1 MSKKKVVIYTDGNK
15 QIGMGHVMRMLS
27 LADGF
32 RSVDKNDTDV
42 VFFLRS
48 SNALDTVLE
57 RGYGAVT
64 LEVPANAEQ
73 ETSTELTILRELL
86 EDLKEEQILF
96 LTDSYEVDAAF
107 ISGLR
112 EKIEQSPVLSAKKV
126 TIASMDDTMDVIFPS
141 DVVINYNLYGADWDY
156 KRHYE
161 AYPKTRFL
169 LGSAYAPLRKQF
181 VPSEGG
187 KGSQSGQKHI
197 LFMSGGADPLH
208 MTVAFLKRWIQEET
222 SFQKACHL
230 TLLCGKFNGD
240 MEEIRTLAD
249 KHDVSVLQDV
259 SEMADVLK
267 RQDLV
272 ISAAGSSLYELCA
285 LGIPAITY
293 ITADNQRFA
302 ATAFAEKTGML
313 HAGNFEAEPDA
324 TMEHLLSGIRDYLTD
339 EQDDTKSKYR
349 QLAERMHALC
359 DGQGAQRLAGEL
371 IRIMEEG

>member
-64 LEVPANAEQ
+64 LEVPENAEQ
-73 ETSTELTILRELL
+73 EISTERTILRELL
-86 EDLKEEQILF
+86 EDLEEKEILF

-107 ISGLR
+107 ISDLR

-126 TIASMDDTMDVIFPS
+126 TIASMDDTMDVIFSS
-141 DVVINYNLYGADWDY
+141 DVVINYNLYAKDWDY

-181 VPSEGG
+181 VPNEGG
-187 KGSQSGQKHI
+187 KGSPSGQKNI

-208 MTVAFLKRWIQEET
+208 MTIAFLKRWIQEEA

-240 MEEIRTLAD
+240 MEEIRSLAAA
-249 KHDVSVLQDV
+249 HDVSVLQDV

-267 RQDLV
+267 KQDLV
-272 ISAAGSSLYELCA
+272 ISAAGSSMYELCA

-302 ATAFAEKTGML
+302 AAAFAEKTGML
-313 HAGNFEAEPDA
+313 HAGNFAAEPDA

-359 DGQGAQRLAGEL
+359 DGQGAVRLAGEL